1 MKLILTLFL
10 SLLISNMFA
19 QNWKGLPFKVNR
31 IIGNLS
37 ITENDSLLAICGAF
51 NFINDTI
58 PYKGIFYFNGNE
70 ITLLGNGTDFYGTTN
85 AAKTVSSLSYKGS
98 LYVAGFF
105 EEAGNIP
112 TKNIARWNGFT
123 WDSLPQRVNDYT
135 MGLRVIGDSLAMF
148 GRFDSVGNQPFD
160 RIALFHNETFFPF
173 PPFTNFKSEFVNDLI
188 RYKGEYYAA
197 GKFNDLDSV
206 LCCGLLKLENGV
218 WKQIGSPEVHPLWV
232 ADCLEIYQDEL
243 YVGGLF
249 TQSEGNVGN
258 YIQRW
263 DGQQWKDVG
272 GGTGPA
278 LINGQIH
285 EMKVHDDKLY
295 VVGAFQEAGGI
306 PARFIATWDGTDWC
320 GLGGN
325 FDNRLIS
332 LEFFKDTLYV
342 AGNFFSVDGDT
353 SVERIAKWTGGNF
366 TTNCGNTTE
375 LNEQM
380 ITVSAIISPN
390 PCNDNIS
397 VQGIET
403 PFHFEIKNLQGQ
415 IVAEGHSKSNQMD
428 TSQLLPGC
436 YLLNLSNRIGMHS
449 AKIMKV
455 NN

>member
-1 MKLILTLFL
+1 MKYFFCSFYFL
-10 SLLISNMFA
+10 ALSNALA
-19 QNWKGLPFKVNR
+19 QNWQSLPFKVNR
-31 IIGNLS
+31 VIVDLTVS
-37 ITENDSLLAICGAF
+37 ENDSALAICGGF
-51 NFINDTI
+51 NFVNDTI
-58 PYKGIFYFNGNE
+58 PYKGIFTFNGQS
-70 ITLLGNGTDFYGTTN
+70 ITLLGIGTDFN
-85 AAKTVSSLSYKGS
+85 APANFAKTQSCIYYKQQ
-98 LYVAGFF
+98 LYVGGFF
-105 EEAGNIP
+105 ASAGNIFS
-112 TKNIARWNGFT
+112 KNIARWNGLE

-135 MGLRVIGDSLAMF
+135 MGLRVIGDSLAFF
-148 GRFDSVGNQPFD
+148 GLFDSIGNQPFD
-160 RIALFHNETFFPF
+160 RIALFHNENFYPL
-173 PPFTNFKSEFVNDLI
+173 PPFSNYKSEFVNDLI

-320 GLGGN
+320 GLSGH
-325 FDNRLIS
+325 FDSRIYS

-342 AGNFFSVDGDT
+342 GGNFLSVDGDT
-353 SVERIAKWTGGNF
+353 NVERIAKWIGGDF
-366 TTNCGNTTE
+366 TTACGNTTHLIE
-375 LNEQM
+375 QKKTTLLN
-380 ITVSAIISPN
+380 ISPN
-390 PCNDNIS
+390 PCWGQIT
-397 VQGIET
+397 VGGMEV
-403 PFHFEIKNLQGQ
+403 PFHYEIKNLLGQRVQQG
-415 IVAEGHSKSNQMD
+415 ISTTANID
-428 TSQLLPGC
+428 TSPLQPGC
-436 YLLNLSNRIGMHS
+436 YLLRLQNADGMKT
-449 AKIMKV
+449 AKIIKE

>member
-1 MKLILTLFL
+1 M
-10 SLLISNMFA
+10 
-19 QNWKGLPFKVNR
+19 
-31 IIGNLS
+31 
-37 ITENDSLLAICGAF
+37 
-51 NFINDTI
+51 
-58 PYKGIFYFNGNE
+58 
-70 ITLLGNGTDFYGTTN
+70 
-85 AAKTVSSLSYKGS
+85 
-98 LYVAGFF
+98 
-105 EEAGNIP
+105 
-112 TKNIARWNGFT
+112 ARWNGCT

-135 MGLRVIGDSLAMF
+135 MGLRIIGDSLAMF
-148 GRFDSVGNQPFD
+148 GRFDSVGNQAFD
-160 RIALFHNETFFPF
+160 RIALFHNETFYPL
-173 PPFTNFKSEFVNDLI
+173 PPFSNYKSEFVNDLI

-218 WKQIGSPEVHPLWV
+218 WKQIGSPQVHPLWV

-295 VVGAFQEAGGI
+295 VVGAFQEAGGV

-325 FDNRLIS
+325 FNNRLIT

-353 SVERIAKWTGGNF
+353 NVERIAKWTGGDF
-366 TTNCGNTTE
+366 TTACGNTTL
-375 LNEQM
+375 LNEQRNSDDE
-380 ITVSAIISPN
+380 ILIHPN
-390 PCNDNIS
+390 PIESWFSINNFSQITAIEISNILGQS
-397 VQGIET
+397 IYQNNNFQAQNNERIPFPETSKGIYMVRIRNNNGLWNS
-403 PFHFEIKNLQGQ
+403 FKVIK
-415 IVAEGHSKSNQMD
+415 K
-428 TSQLLPGC
+428 
-436 YLLNLSNRIGMHS
+436 
-449 AKIMKV
+449 
-455 NN
+455 